1 MCSKM
6 YFIFR
11 VTLSI
16 YSLSLFLC
24 VWVNRRRGKTEIPTM
39 WSASFQEI
47 PLHLTA
53 YLSSIW
59 RWRGFIRSQT
69 MIQYIFLSSFKN
81 SRTDPDL
88 HLVLCWPLT
97 FTYPSRSCSISETLH
112 FICPAL
118 WLCSALVCLQDL
130 WMNWWTKAWQSF
142 LSHWCVCVCVDG
154 WNFLW
159 KDVWF
164 PMLTQLG
171 CEAIWENTLCYR
183 EY

>member
-81 SRTDPDL
+81 SRTKSWLTLSAMLTSDL
-88 HLVLCWPLT
+88 HISFQKLFYLWNTALHLPSSLVM
-97 FTYPSRSCSISETLH
+97 
-112 FICPAL
+112 
-118 WLCSALVCLQDL
+118 LCSCVFARFMNELVD
-130 WMNWWTKAWQSF
+130 QSLAEF
-142 LSHWCVCVCVDG
+142 PVSLVCVCVCG
-154 WNFLW
+154 WMELPVKRCVISHAHTARLW
-159 KDVWF
+159 GN
-164 PMLTQLG
+164 LG
-171 CEAIWENTLCYR
+171 KHPLL
-183 EY
+183 